1 LLKLIRPMLATLV
14 PKPFHRKGWVY
25 EEKYD
30 GVRALAYRRRRV
42 RLYTRNLNDIT
53 AEYRE
58 IGVALESL
66 GRDPFVLDGEIVA
79 FDRRRV
85 SRFQLLQRRAQGER
99 IQPVFAIFDCLERD
113 GVSLLRRSLAER
125 RRALEAI
132 VSARRGDLMRARRL
146 PPDGFAAYRRA
157 QKRSW
162 EGIVGKDAASLYEP
176 GRRTR
181 SWLKVKCRKEA
192 EFVIGGFTAPR
203 RPLQR
208 SRSPIRREGRDR
220 ILRENAGRARR
231 PDASAPDSRIAVS
244 PGSPRSGYHLDP
256 PQAGGAD
263 RLRRVDGRRQ
273 APPAGVSRPSPRQEA
288 LGVHLE
294 DP

>member
-1 LLKLIRPMLATLV
+1 LIKLIRPMLATLV

-42 RLYTRNLNDIT
+42 RLYSRNLNDIT

-125 RRALEAI
+125 FRTEQLSRCRLR
-132 VSARRGDLMRARRL
+132 VKRARRGLRPGGQVGARQLCRGRR
-146 PPDGFAAYRRA
+146 PGGRIWPSRRA
-157 QKRSW
+157 
-162 EGIVGKDAASLYEP
+162 DAGAL
-176 GRRTR
+176 
-181 SWLKVKCRKEA
+181 CA
-192 EFVIGGFTAPR
+192 
-203 RPLQR
+203 
-208 SRSPIRREGRDR
+208 
-220 ILRENAGRARR
+220 AG
-231 PDASAPDSRIAVS
+231 
-244 PGSPRSGYHLDP
+244 
-256 PQAGGAD
+256 
-263 RLRRVDGRRQ
+263 
-273 APPAGVSRPSPRQEA
+273 
-288 LGVHLE
+288 
-294 DP
+294 